1 MLLFH
6 SPLFLKSVQIET
18 PPGKLVPFTLEL
30 ILPELEIIE
39 SVCKLRVCELFY
51 FNSLRT
57 TGKFMTY
64 VSFEFGA
71 PSTWDITMENHSDE
85 VIVAD

>member
-51 FNSLRT
+51 FYSLRT
-57 TGKFMTY
+57 TGKTLN
-64 VSFEFGA
+64 VRGVL
-71 PSTWDITMENHSDE
+71 E
-85 VIVAD
+85 V